1 LFAKTPENLGNI
13 FGKDRGLGILYD
25 KGAVGRNV
33 SKPVP
38 WITEHDK

>member
-1 LFAKTPENLGNI
+1 MKLKIIFWGKT
-13 FGKDRGLGILYD
+13 GLGILYD

-38 WITEHDK
+38 WIKEHDSF